1 MIIRYMENNDT
12 RINKYIASCGICSR
26 READKLIEAGKVY
39 VDGIKATSGMKV
51 TGSEEILVNG
61 KSVSGPD
68 KKAYL
73 AFYKPVGVTVS
84 EKDAHAEKL
93 IGELIDY
100 PIRVTYA
107 GRLDKDSE
115 GLMLLTNDGDLI
127 EKMMRG
133 VHAHEKEYIV
143 RIDKKV
149 SDDLIKRFEEGIY
162 LKDLEQTTRPAKAE
176 KLSDYTFKVILTQG
190 LNRQIRR
197 MCKACGAEVRN
208 LKRVRVVNILL
219 GNLKP
224 GKWREL
230 TKEELSELFS
240 RLNNK

>member
-1 MIIRYMENNDT
+1 MAEADRI

-26 READKLIEAGKVY
+26 RDADKLIDAGRVL
-39 VDGIKATSGMKV
+39 VNGMKAFSGMKIS
-51 TGSEEILVNG
+51 GGEEIIIDG
-61 KSVSGPD
+61 KVISGPER
-68 KKAYL
+68 KAYL

-93 IGELIDY
+93 IGEMVDY

-115 GLMLLTNDGDLI
+115 GLMILTNDGELI

-133 VHAHEKEYIV
+133 ANAHEKEYVV
-143 RIDKKV
+143 RINKKV
-149 SDDLIKRFEEGIY
+149 SDELINRFEEGIY
-162 LKDLEQTTRPAKAE
+162 LKELGQTTRPCKAE
-176 KLSDYTFKVILTQG
+176 KLSEYTFRTILTQG

-197 MCKACGAEVRN
+197 MCKACGCEVVS
-208 LKRVRVVNILL
+208 LKRVRIMNILI

-224 GKWREL
+224 GEYR
-230 TKEELSELFS
+230 ELSETEF
-240 RLNNK
+240 RLLKESLKG

>member
-1 MIIRYMENNDT
+1 MSEEKT
-12 RINKYIASCGICSR
+12 RINKYMASCGICSR
-26 READKLIEAGKVY
+26 RDADKLIEAGRVL
-39 VDGIKATSGMKV
+39 VNGLKASSGMKV
-51 TGSEEILVNG
+51 DGSEEIIVDG
-61 KSVSGPD
+61 KVISGPER
-68 KKAYL
+68 KAYL

-84 EKDAHAEKL
+84 EKDSHAEKL

-100 PIRVTYA
+100 PVRVTYA

-127 EKMMRG
+127 EHMMRG
-133 VHAHEKEYIV
+133 ANGHEKEYIV

-149 SDDLIKRFEEGIY
+149 TDDIIRRFEEGIY
-162 LKDLEQTTRPAKAE
+162 LKELEQTTRPARAE

-197 MCKACGAEVRN
+197 MCKACGVQVRS

-224 GKWREL
+224 GEYR
-230 TKEELSELFS
+230 ELSEEEESTLKS
-240 RLNNK
+240 SLHM